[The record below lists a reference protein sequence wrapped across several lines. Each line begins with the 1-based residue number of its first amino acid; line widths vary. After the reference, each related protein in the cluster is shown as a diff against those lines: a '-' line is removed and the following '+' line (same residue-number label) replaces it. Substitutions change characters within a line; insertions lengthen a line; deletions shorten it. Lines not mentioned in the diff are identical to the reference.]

1 MVQQLHKL
9 FNLFLCVSFDLGE
22 LWRKW
27 SVRRGRVTASA
38 VKLALNYI
46 ARQKNQ
52 IDPFTESKIPLPWSV
67 LHHCDLAG
75 D

>member
-46 ARQKNQ
+46 AR
-52 IDPFTESKIPLPWSV
+52 
-67 LHHCDLAG
+67 
-75 D
+75 